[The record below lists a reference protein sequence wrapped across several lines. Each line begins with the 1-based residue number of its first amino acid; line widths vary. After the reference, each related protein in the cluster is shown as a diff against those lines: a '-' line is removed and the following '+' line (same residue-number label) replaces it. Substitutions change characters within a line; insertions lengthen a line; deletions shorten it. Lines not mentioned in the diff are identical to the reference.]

1 MSKDTRL
8 HTVDC
13 GGKDSVNVMVYE
25 PQFERIERTSISL
38 SVQSGNGSASMRLT
52 VSESRATAHL
62 LLAAAEESERR
73 NALCKSKEVE

>member
-25 PQFERIERTSISL
+25 PQFERTSISL
-38 SVQSGNGSASMRLT
+38 GVQSGNGSASMRLT